1 MNDYIDL
8 RVDLNP
14 CTSDMTDL
22 MASFLADAGYESFV
36 ADEKGLDAFIKS
48 DSFDAAA
55 MEGIAAD
62 FPFDTAVTFSSS
74 LVEGKD
80 WNEEWE
86 KNYFKPIVVGGRCVV
101 HSSFH
106 TDIPETEFD
115 IVVDP
120 RMAFGTGHHATTSQ
134 MLGFILDTDMN
145 GKTVIDMGTGTGI
158 LAILCKMKG
167 ASKATGIDIETDAT
181 DNARQ
186 NAVLNKVTADFI
198 TGNADSLSGLENADI
213 FLANINRNV
222 ILNDISAYS
231 SRINRGG
238 KLFLSGFYTADI
250 PMIEEAASKCGLKIV
265 KTTEENGWAAVELTK
280 E

>member
-1 MNDYIDL
+1 M
-8 RVDLNP
+8 
-14 CTSDMTDL
+14 
-22 MASFLADAGYESFV
+22 G
-36 ADEKGLDAFIKS
+36 EKLFQ
-48 DSFDAAA
+48 
-55 MEGIAAD
+55 
-62 FPFDTAVTFSSS
+62 T
-74 LVEGKD
+74 
-80 WNEEWE
+80 
-86 KNYFKPIVVGGRCVV
+86 YRCRR
-101 HSSFH
+101 
-106 TDIPETEFD
+106 T
-115 IVVDP
+115 
-120 RMAFGTGHHATTSQ
+120 
-134 MLGFILDTDMN
+134 LN

-198 TGNADSLSGLENADI
+198 TGNADSLSGLESADI

-222 ILNDISAYS
+222 ILNDISAYA